1 MNSVQ
6 PNSKPDLYVVAR
18 IISVLKN
25 QGGVKRTEL
34 ATKTGVAYDRLS
46 KYVDWMNQEGLLKID
61 QEGNIY
67 LTKLGI
73 ETYNNLVKWILQYVG
88 KIKFPRF

>member
-1 MNSVQ
+1 VNSVQ

>member
-18 IISVLKN
+18 IISVLKD

-61 QEGNIY
+61 QEGNIS

>member
-6 PNSKPDLYVVAR
+6 PNSKPDLYVVAK
-18 IISVLKN
+18 IISVLKD
-25 QGGVKRTEL
+25 GGGIKRTEI

-61 QEGNIY
+61 EEGDIS
-67 LTKLGI
+67 LTKIGI
-73 ETYNNLVKWILQYVG
+73 ETYDKLVKWILQYVG
-88 KIKFPRF
+88 KLKFPRF

>member
-1 MNSVQ
+1 VNSNQ

-18 IISVLKN
+18 IISALKEKS
-25 QGGVKRTEL
+25 GVKRTEL

-46 KYVDWMNQEGLLKID
+46 RYVDWMTQEGLLRID
-61 QEGNIY
+61 EEGNIY
-67 LTKLGI
+67 LTKIGI
-73 ETYNNLVKWILQYVG
+73 ETYDKLVKWILQYVG

>member
-25 QGGVKRTEL
+25 EGGVKRTEL

-61 QEGNIY
+61 EEGNIS
-67 LTKLGI
+67 LTKIGI
-73 ETYNNLVKWILQYVG
+73 ETYDRLVKWILQYVG
-88 KIKFPRF
+88 KLKFPRF